1 MKKFE
6 SEDYESFQ
14 KDTQIVTYATLG
26 FANNNPIPVTDLFF
40 GAFKNEKEALLGVSE
55 SIKEIFI
62 ETFEYKS
69 GLSFT
74 DDKLTKALDKF
85 GITPFNAVKFKNF
98 TQSLEWNKYMA
109 TDESFMF
116 FKILPLKDYLEKS
129 FNKNNVIYVPFI

>member
-1 MKKFE
+1 MRKFE
-6 SEDYESFQ
+6 SEDYETFQ

-55 SIKEIFI
+55 AIKEIFI
-62 ETFEYKS
+62 ETFESKI

-74 DDKLTKALDKF
+74 EEKLTKALDKF
-85 GITPFNAVKFKNF
+85 GLSPFDAVKFKNF
-98 TQSLEWNKYMA
+98 TQSLEWNEYMA
-109 TDESFMF
+109 TDESFIF

-129 FNKNNVIYVPFI
+129 FNKNNVIYVPFS